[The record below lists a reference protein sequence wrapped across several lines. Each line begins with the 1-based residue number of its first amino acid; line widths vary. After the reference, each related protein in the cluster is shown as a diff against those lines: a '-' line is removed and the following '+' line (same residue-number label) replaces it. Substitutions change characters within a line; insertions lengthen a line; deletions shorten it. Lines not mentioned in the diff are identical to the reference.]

1 MPSRL
6 QLLVVF
12 WGTGAAGIFFM
23 QGLLAGDRLTLVAA
37 MALAFVACLGAT
49 ASHWLPSYHRLVA
62 AMCARTDP
70 TSGATSKR
78 TSASIR

>member
-23 QGLLAGDRLTLVAA
+23 QGILAGDRPTLVAA
-37 MALAFVACLGAT
+37 MALAWVACLGAT
-49 ASHWLPSYHRLVA
+49 ASRWLPFYQRLVA
-62 AMCARTDP
+62 AMCARIAP
-70 TSGATSKR
+70 ASGATSKR
-78 TSASIR
+78 TSPSAR